1 MQKKGAL
8 GKMTSTICAQGQF
21 DDRRYNME
29 VILFSVFRSHRE
41 ILATSYILH
50 HELVYLLDVEK
61 DIGLLIENR
70 PDVTD

>member
-8 GKMTSTICAQGQF
+8 GKMTNTICAQGQF
-21 DDRRYNME
+21 DDRRYNTE
-29 VILFSVFRSHRE
+29 VIHTGVFRSHRE
-41 ILATSYILH
+41 IPATSYILH